1 MKAIT
6 LIMCG
11 GTISSEYDGNI
22 VRPGKVTSFKELEGR
37 TVKVTTPFCILS
49 ENMNY
54 ALLKRLGDCLQSE
67 IDAGAEA
74 VIITHGTD
82 TLAYTAAYLG
92 LRFAGIRI
100 PVMIVSADYP
110 LSNIESNGR
119 NNFLCAL
126 RAIDESEVCGVF
138 VPYCNRFDRPLLHF
152 STRLLSSRDF
162 DGGMNSAMGSV
173 CGFIDPSGHFVLQEY
188 PDPHPVALIERDA
201 PKKAVQFVYANPGL
215 DWRALGESARKTGDA
230 IVVAGYHTGSINTT
244 AEGIC
249 HLEGVDVYL
258 TGGIK
263 GEKYASHEALP
274 SFVRSIDNIAP
285 IALYTKV
292 RLSYACFTRENE
304 RIAYLYANTF
314 NEFFK

>member
-1 MKAIT
+1 MKKIT

-22 VRPGKVTSFKELEGR
+22 VRPGKVTSFKELQGR
-37 TVKVTTPFCILS
+37 TVKVTTPFCVLS

-54 ALLKRLGDCLQSE
+54 ALLKNLGDCLQSE

-92 LRFAGIRI
+92 LRFAEIRI

-126 RAIDESEVCGVF
+126 RAIDESSLAGVF

-188 PDPHPVALIERDA
+188 PDPHPVALIER
-201 PKKAVQFVYANPGL
+201 PQHKEVQFVYANPGL
-215 DWRALGESARKTGDA
+215 DWRALGENARKQNAA

-244 AEGIC
+244 ENGIC
-249 HLEGVDVYL
+249 HLEGTDVYL
-258 TGGIK
+258 AGGLS

-292 RLSYACFTRENE
+292 RLSYACFTDEKA
-304 RIAYLYANTF
+304 RIAYLYTNVF

>member
-11 GTISSEYDGNI
+11 GTISSAYDGNI

-37 TVKVTTPFCILS
+37 TVKVTAPFCVLS

-54 ALLKRLGDCLQSE
+54 ALLKRLGDCLQNE

-110 LSNIESNGR
+110 LSNVESNGR
-119 NNFLCAL
+119 HNFLCAL
-126 RAIDESEVCGVF
+126 RAIDESDVCGVF
-138 VPYCNRFDRPLLHF
+138 VPYCNRFERPLLHF

-162 DGGMNSAMGSV
+162 DGGMNSAMGNV

-188 PDPHPVALIERDA
+188 PDPHPVELIERDA
-201 PKKAVQFVYANPGL
+201 HKEVQFVYANPGL
-215 DWRALGESARKTGDA
+215 DWKALGENARKKGSA

-244 AEGIC
+244 ENGIC

-258 TGGIK
+258 TGGLS

-274 SFVRSIDNIAP
+274 AFVRSIDNIAP

-292 RLSYACFTRENE
+292 RLSYACFANE
-304 RIAYLYANTF
+304 KERTTFLYTNIF
-314 NEFFK
+314 NEFFR

>member
-1 MKAIT
+1 MKKIT

-11 GTISSEYDGNI
+11 GTISSDYDGSI
-22 VRPGKVTSFKELEGR
+22 VRPGKVTHFKELDGR
-37 TVKVTTPFCILS
+37 TVKVTAPFCVLS
-49 ENMNY
+49 ENMNFS
-54 ALLKRLGDCLQSE
+54 LLKNLGDCLQSE

-110 LSNIESNGR
+110 LSNVESNGR

-126 RAIDESEVCGVF
+126 RAIDESDVKGVF

-162 DGGMNSAMGSV
+162 DGGMNSAMGKV

-188 PDPHPVALIERDA
+188 PDPHPVALSESG
-201 PKKAVQFVYANPGL
+201 KGKEVQFVYANPGI
-215 DWRALGESARKTGDA
+215 DWKALGKMAREKDA
-230 IVVAGYHTGSINTT
+230 ALVVAGYHTGSINTT
-244 AEGIC
+244 ESGIC
-249 HLEGVDVYL
+249 NLEGVDVYL
-258 TGGIK
+258 TGGLS
-263 GEKYASHEALP
+263 GEKYASHEAMP
-274 SFVRSIDNIAP
+274 AFVRSIDNIAP

-292 RLSYACFTRENE
+292 RLSYACFETEAE
-304 RIAYLYANTF
+304 RLAYINTNVF